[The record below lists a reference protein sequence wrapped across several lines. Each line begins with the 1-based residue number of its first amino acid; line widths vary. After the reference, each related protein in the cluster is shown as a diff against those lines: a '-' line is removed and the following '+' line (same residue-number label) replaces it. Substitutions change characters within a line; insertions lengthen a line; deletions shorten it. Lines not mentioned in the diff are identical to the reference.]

1 MHDFQPG
8 SPPCVHPD
16 HGGAQGQIQE
26 EASGQGCV
34 WGELQWPEFS
44 HHLALPRGHAPV
56 EPAQTPP
63 HEALQVGL
71 GRRAGPGGEG
81 RHQDCRYGVRTGQEE
96 AVRGVWGVRGE
107 GLLVSGFLRQKV
119 VFPAVLASVCCSC
132 WTSGFC
138 PFLSTSSA
146 AGFAWINSQH
156 TCVLLYFISYLLSVL
171 WCIAAAA
178 AVVNSCVVRLPFV
191 WFCRCFMAAVTH
203 QSALVTFPLNST
215 VFSIQPGLGH
225 KFALKWWDCLTTMCI
240 MTLKPVKPVFSCFL
254 LEGPH
259 PGCCQLL
266 KCWI

>member
-119 VFPAVLASVCCSC
+119 VFPAVLASVYCSC

-138 PFLSTSSA
+138 HFLSTSSA

-156 TCVLLYFISYLLSVL
+156 TCVLLVYYCLCIMMYRCRRRRRCCCKLL
-171 WCIAAAA
+171 WC
-178 AVVNSCVVRLPFV
+178 
-191 WFCRCFMAAVTH
+191 
-203 QSALVTFPLNST
+203 SASLRVILSM
-215 VFSIQPGLGH
+215 LY
-225 KFALKWWDCLTTMCI
+225 
-240 MTLKPVKPVFSCFL
+240 
-254 LEGPH
+254 
-259 PGCCQLL
+259 GCCHTPVGPCYISPQFYSVQHPARPWAQVCFKVVGLFDNHVYHDSETR
-266 KCWI
+266 